1 MPLRRL
7 PYESILLFVACL
19 SAGLL
24 PGVTAGSPDFVRLV
38 WPPVGIGLVAVYLHG
53 RSLVPAFWLATFA
66 LLTVSKFAPVAAT
79 NSFGTV
85 AGAAALASAYS
96 VQLLL
101 GDWLLRRAVGEAT
114 LLIDWHQIASFLVI
128 VGPLHTVVAASA
140 GVLLACTG
148 GRIPWAAGHE
158 FWLNWWREDLL
169 GGLLFAP
176 LTAVVLGQPRS
187 LWGPRVKT
195 VAGPLAVAVA
205 MLAAGYALV
214 EDYESRVVRAA
225 FARDAEAAF
234 REVTADVRPI
244 EVAARRMERFSH
256 ADLIGAHD
264 PVHPVAE
271 RIRNFSA
278 DVPSARSVI
287 TVVRSDP
294 ADRAVHNAVTS
305 VTPPRAS
312 LPVGSDPAS
321 DPAWARLFDEAA
333 WTKRPAVGEPGG
345 TPSARLVR
353 AVFPCW
359 TAPGPVEGFVA
370 FEFNLS
376 DIFDRVGGHHG
387 EGFSLGLADPDPPRG
402 PTHRDAVVEFLGR
415 SLTVRGT
422 LTPQYEARHRP
433 NYTPMAVL
441 LGVGLVVALSVLL
454 LLVSGQTVVV
464 ARQVELRTQELRSE
478 VQSRADVESFLR
490 LSEQWLTEA
499 QRITRLGYWEWKAD
513 TDELLWSA
521 VMIELL
527 GLQGSDVRLRL
538 ADFLDRVH
546 PTDRDAVRRLIVGM
560 PGVAHPVDVEF
571 RVVRQDGT
579 VRWFSSTVA
588 ASVGRE
594 SGVIRGTALDI
605 TDRKRTEIALREGE
619 ARLRLTLHSARMGT
633 WEWVIGTG
641 DVYWDLRQEAMFG
654 FAPGSFNRTLD
665 AFRRRVH
672 PDDRDAVFG
681 LFEGFPDE
689 ASSYATEFRIVLPDG
704 DVRWIAGYGQ
714 VLDAEG
720 RRPRLVGVNFDI
732 TDRKRADLVIQE
744 SELRHRL
751 ALDAG
756 QMGTL
761 VWDFRTERISWD
773 GRLYDLFGVAPTDFD
788 GTVAGFFRHVH
799 PDDRE
804 ALTAHL
810 GKSRCNPLGGKCQC
824 EFRTPT
830 PDGKSRWLSGSGR
843 IVPGDEPGHL
853 RMVAVFF
860 DISEKKYAEVRL
872 LASQERLHEAQ
883 EISRIGS
890 FEWYPL
896 TGDATWSEEQ
906 FRLFG
911 YEANGATPSYEAFI
925 ARVHPDDVAT
935 VEARFRATLD
945 DNAPYCYE
953 FRVVLPDGE
962 VRHLGVDARITR
974 DAEGRVTLFRGTNQ
988 DITER
993 KLESAERR
1001 RFREQLTETQRLESL
1016 GILAGGVAH
1025 DFNNLLT
1032 GILGNASLARG
1043 LLPQDSDMH
1052 EYLRPIEKSAEHA
1065 AQLCQQMLT
1074 YAGAGKTIHGTLDLD
1089 ALIAE
1094 SNDLI
1099 KLSASR
1105 KADWRVELH
1114 RSLPTIEGDAGQ
1126 IRQVLLNLVQ
1136 NASEALPPG
1145 GGQVVI
1151 RTGHAD
1157 PYPPVPTD
1165 DTTTFGTPPEHAAV
1179 WLDVSDTGCGMTAAN
1194 RQHIF
1199 EPFFTTKF
1207 TGRGLGL
1214 SAVHGIVRD
1223 HNGCIS
1229 VTSRPGH
1236 GTTFRVAFPCST
1248 RETTRDRPPVSGRTP
1263 VPVGWNAT
1271 VRRTALVADDEPA
1284 ILGLVGFALKGLGF
1298 ALENAAGG
1306 TEAIALF
1313 LEDPHR
1319 FDVAVIDLIMPGND
1333 GREVLKVIR
1342 SHRPEMPVILMSGYT
1357 EHQLSD
1363 LEFGDALAFLH
1374 KPFRAVDLTGAVRR
1388 SLDHAASQSVPGADG
1403 SPA

>member
-7 PYESILLFVACL
+7 PSESVLLFVACL
-19 SAGLL
+19 AAGLL
-24 PGVTAGSPDFVRLV
+24 PGVTAGSPEFVRLV
-38 WPPVGIGLVAVYLHG
+38 WPPVGIGLVAVYLRG

-66 LLTVSKFAPVAAT
+66 LLTVSKFAPIAAT
-79 NSFGTV
+79 NNFGTV
-85 AGAAALASAYS
+85 ACAAVLASAYS
-96 VQLLL
+96 LQLLL
-101 GDWLLRRAVGEAT
+101 GVWLLRRAVGEAT
-114 LLIDWHQIASFLVI
+114 LLLNWQQIASFLVI
-128 VGPLHTVVAASA
+128 VGPLHAVVAASA
-140 GVLLACTG
+140 GVVVARAG
-148 GRIPWAAGHE
+148 GQMPWAAAHE

-187 LWGPRVKT
+187 IWGPRVKT
-195 VAGPLAVAVA
+195 VAAPLAVALGL
-205 MLAAGYALV
+205 LAAGYKLV
-214 EDYESRVVRAA
+214 EEYESRVVRAE
-225 FARDAEAAF
+225 FALDVQAAF
-234 REVTADVRPI
+234 REFHADVRPI

-256 ADLIGAHD
+256 ADLLGPRD
-264 PVHPVAE
+264 PAHPVAE
-271 RIRNFSA
+271 RVRDFIA
-278 DVPSARSVI
+278 YVPSVRSVV

-294 ADRAVHNAVTS
+294 ADRAVHNSVTS
-305 VTPPRAS
+305 VNPPRAG
-312 LPVGSDPAS
+312 LPVGSDLAG
-321 DPAWARLFDEAA
+321 DPAWGPLLADAA
-333 WTKRPAVGEPGG
+333 WAKRPTVGDPGG
-345 TPSARLVR
+345 PPAARVVR
-353 AVFPCW
+353 VVVPCW
-359 TAPGPVEGFVA
+359 TPPGPVDGFVA
-370 FEFNLS
+370 VEFDLS
-376 DIFDRVGGHHG
+376 DTFDRVSGHHG
-387 EGFSLGLADPDPPRG
+387 EGFSLGLADPDGPPGSARQ
-402 PTHRDAVVEFLGR
+402 DAAVDFLGR
-415 SLTVRGT
+415 SLAVRGT
-422 LTPQYEARHRP
+422 LTPEYEAWHRP
-433 NYTPMAVL
+433 NYSSLAGL
-441 LGVGLVVALSVLL
+441 LGVGLVVSLTALL

-464 ARQVELRTQELRSE
+464 ARQVEQRTNELRRE
-478 VQSRADVESFLR
+478 VQSRSDVESFLR
-490 LSEQWLTEA
+490 LSEQWLMEA

-521 VMIELL
+521 VMTDLL

-538 ADFLDRVH
+538 DDFLDRVH
-546 PTDRDAVRRLIVGM
+546 ATDRDAVRRLVVGM

-594 SGVIRGTALDI
+594 AGVIRGTALDI
-605 TDRKRTEIALREGE
+605 TDRKRAEIALREGE
-619 ARLRLTLHSARMGT
+619 ARLRLALHSARMGT

-672 PDDRDAVFG
+672 PDDREAVFG
-681 LFEGFPDE
+681 ALKGFPDE
-689 ASSYATEFRIVLPDG
+689 ASSYASEFRIVLPDG

-714 VLDAEG
+714 VLDADG
-720 RRPRLVGVNFDI
+720 RRPRLVGINFDI
-732 TDRKRADLVIQE
+732 TDRKRADLVLRE
-744 SELRHRL
+744 NELRHRL
-751 ALDAG
+751 ALEAG
-756 QMGTL
+756 HMGTL
-761 VWDFRTERISWD
+761 VWDFRTDRISWD
-773 GRLYDLFGVAPTDFD
+773 DRLYDLFGVARADFD
-788 GTVAGFFRHVH
+788 GTAAGFFRHVH
-799 PDDRE
+799 PDDR
-804 ALTAHL
+804 AFVVGHL
-810 GKSRCNPLGGKCQC
+810 GESRRGALGAKCQC
-824 EFRTPT
+824 EFRTVR
-830 PDGKSRWLSGSGR
+830 PDGTAGWLSGNGH
-843 IVPGDEPGHL
+843 IVPGDEPGHA
-853 RMVAVFF
+853 RMVAIFF
-860 DISEKKYAEVRL
+860 DISAMKYAEVRL
-872 LASQERLHEAQ
+872 RASEERLHEAQ

-890 FEWYPL
+890 FEWCPQ
-896 TGDATWSEEQ
+896 TGEVFWSDELFRVLGYDA
-906 FRLFG
+906 
-911 YEANGATPSYEAFI
+911 AAVTPSYEAF
-925 ARVHPDDVAT
+925 ADRVHPDD
-935 VEARFRATLD
+935 RALLAAKVHAAVHD
-945 DNAPYCYE
+945 HAPYVYE
-953 FRVVLPDGE
+953 LRIVRPDGE
-962 VRHLGVDARITR
+962 VRHLSVNARLTR
-974 DAEGRVTLFRGTNQ
+974 DATGTVTLFSGTNQ

-993 KLESAERR
+993 KLESEERR
-1001 RFREQLTETQRLESL
+1001 RFHEQLTETQRLESL

-1032 GILGNASLARG
+1032 GILGNASLARE
-1043 LLPQDSDMH
+1043 LLPRDSDMH

-1065 AQLCQQMLT
+1065 AQLCHQMLT

-1089 ALIAE
+1089 AVIAE

-1114 RSLPTIEGDAGQ
+1114 RALPTIEGDAGQ

-1157 PYPPVPTD
+1157 PYPPAPTD
-1165 DTTTFGTPPEHAAV
+1165 DTTTFGTPPSHAAV

-1236 GTTFRVAFPCST
+1236 GTTFRVAFPCAT
-1248 RETTRDRPPVSGRTP
+1248 PTPARDRPTVSRRTP
-1263 VPVGWNAT
+1263 NPAGWNAT

-1298 ALENAAGG
+1298 AIEKAAGG

-1313 LEDPHR
+1313 LDDPHR

-1333 GREVLKVIR
+1333 GRDVLKIIR
-1342 SHRPEMPVILMSGYT
+1342 LHRPEMPVILMSGYT
-1357 EHQLSD
+1357 EHQLGD

-1374 KPFRAVDLTGAVRR
+1374 KPFRAIDLTGAVRR
-1388 SLDHAASQSVPGADG
+1388 SLVKNASASEITLP
-1403 SPA
+1403 

>member
-1 MPLRRL
+1 MPLRRM
-7 PYESILLFVACL
+7 PYESVLLFVACL
-19 SAGLL
+19 STGLL
-24 PGVTAGSPDFVRLV
+24 QGVTSGSPEFVRLV
-38 WPPVGIGLVAVYLHG
+38 WPPVGIGLVAVYLRG
-53 RSLVPAFWLATFA
+53 QSLVPAFWLATFA
-66 LLTVSKFAPVAAT
+66 LLTVSKFAPMAAT

-96 VQLLL
+96 LQLLL
-101 GDWLLRRAVGEAT
+101 GVWLLRRAVGEAT
-114 LLIDWHQIASFLVI
+114 LLINWQQIASFLVI

-148 GRIPWAAGHE
+148 GRIPWAAAHE

-176 LTAVVLGQPRS
+176 LTAVVLGQPRA

-225 FARDAEAAF
+225 FDRDAEAAF

-244 EVAARRMERFSH
+244 EVAVRRMERLSH
-256 ADLIGAHD
+256 ADLIGARD

-271 RIRNFSA
+271 RMRDFIA
-278 DVPSARSVI
+278 YVPSVRSVV

-294 ADRAVHNAVTS
+294 GDRAVSNAVTS

-321 DPAWARLFDEAA
+321 DPAWKRLLDEAA
-333 WTKRPAVGEPGG
+333 WAKRPTVGDPGG
-345 TPSARLVR
+345 PPNARLVR
-353 AVFPCW
+353 VVVPCW
-359 TAPGPVEGFVA
+359 TPPGPVDGFVA
-370 FEFNLS
+370 VEFNLS
-376 DIFDRVGGHHG
+376 DIFDRGGGHHG
-387 EGFSLGLADPDPPRG
+387 EGFSLGLADPDAPPG
-402 PTHRDAVVEFLGR
+402 PTYRDAAVGFLGR
-415 SLTVRGT
+415 SLAVRGT
-422 LTPQYEARHRP
+422 LTPQYEAWHRP
-433 NYTPMAVL
+433 DYSSLAGL
-441 LGVGLVVALSVLL
+441 LGVGLVVSLTALL

-464 ARQVELRTQELRSE
+464 AREVEQRTQELRRE

-490 LSEQWLTEA
+490 LSEQWLMEA

-521 VMIELL
+521 VMTDLL
-527 GLQGSDVRLRL
+527 GLLGSDVRLRL

-560 PGVAHPVDVEF
+560 PGVAHAVDVEF

-594 SGVIRGTALDI
+594 AGVVRGTALDI
-605 TDRKRTEIALREGE
+605 TDRKRAEIALREGE
-619 ARLRLTLHSARMGT
+619 ARLRLALHSARMGT

-654 FAPGSFNRTLD
+654 FVPGSFNRTLD

-681 LFEGFPDE
+681 ALTVYPDG

-714 VLDAEG
+714 VLDADG
-720 RRPRLVGVNFDI
+720 RRPRLVGINFDI
-732 TDRKRADLVIQE
+732 TDRKRVALVVQE
-744 SELRHRL
+744 NELRHRL
-751 ALDAG
+751 ALEAG
-756 QMGTL
+756 HMGTL

-773 GRLYDLFGVAPTDFD
+773 DRLYDLFGVAPADFD
-788 GTVAGFFRHVH
+788 GTAAGFFRHVH
-799 PDDRE
+799 PDDRTF
-804 ALTAHL
+804 LVGHL
-810 GKSRCNPLGGKCQC
+810 GESRRGALGSKCQC
-824 EFRTPT
+824 EFRTLR
-830 PDGKSRWLSGSGR
+830 PDGSAGWLSGNGH

-860 DISEKKYAEVRL
+860 DISEKKCAEVRL
-872 LASQERLHEAQ
+872 LASEERLHEAQ

-890 FEWYPL
+890 FEWCPQ
-896 TGDATWSEEQ
+896 TGEVFWSDEL
-906 FRLFG
+906 FRILG
-911 YEANGATPSYEAFI
+911 YEANAVTPSYEGFAD
-925 ARVHPDDVAT
+925 RVHPDD
-935 VEARFRATLD
+935 RALLAAKVHAAMY
-945 DNAPYCYE
+945 DNAPYVYE
-953 FRVVLPDGE
+953 LRIVRPDGE
-962 VRHLGVDARITR
+962 VRHLSVNARLTR
-974 DAEGRVTLFRGTNQ
+974 DATGTAILFSGTNQ

-993 KLESAERR
+993 KLESEERR
-1001 RFREQLTETQRLESL
+1001 RFHEQLTETQRLESL

-1032 GILGNASLARG
+1032 GILGNASLARE
-1043 LLPQDSDMH
+1043 LLPHDSDMH

-1065 AQLCQQMLT
+1065 AHLCQQMLT
-1074 YAGAGKTIHGTLDLD
+1074 YAGARKTIHGTLDLD
-1089 ALIAE
+1089 AVIAE

-1157 PYPPVPTD
+1157 PYPPAPAD

-1179 WLDVSDTGCGMTAAN
+1179 WFDVSDTGCGMTAAN

-1229 VTSRPGH
+1229 ATSRPGY

-1248 RETTRDRPPVSGRTP
+1248 RETTRDCPTVSSRTP
-1263 VPVGWNAT
+1263 VPAGWTTT

-1298 ALENAAGG
+1298 ALEKAVGG

-1319 FDVAVIDLIMPGND
+1319 FDVAVIDLIMPGDD

-1357 EHQLSD
+1357 EHQLGD
-1363 LEFGDALAFLH
+1363 LEFGDTLTFLH
-1374 KPFRAVDLTGAVRR
+1374 KPFRAIDLTGAVRR
-1388 SLDHAASQSVPGADG
+1388 SLNQAAAQSVPEADG
-1403 SPA
+1403 SLA